1 MLCLV
6 NEETEVFMVTEPEVV
21 PITGIIIGHSVHF
34 GVDPIIQGSVP
45 SIGAGILR

>member
-1 MLCLV
+1 MSCLV

-21 PITGIIIGHSVHF
+21 PMAGIIIGHSVHS
-34 GVDPIIQGSVP
+34 GVDPIIQDFVP